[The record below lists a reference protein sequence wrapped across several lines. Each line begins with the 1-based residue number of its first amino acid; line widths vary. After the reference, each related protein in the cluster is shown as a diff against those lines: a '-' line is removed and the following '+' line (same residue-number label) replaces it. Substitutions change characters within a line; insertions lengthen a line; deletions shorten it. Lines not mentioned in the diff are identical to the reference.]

1 MNIVTEDLPL
11 NHHFIGINSTI
22 PFFLIVNNDENTKT
36 YHSPNDYQINVWDMM
51 LKEKF
56 PNSPAW
62 TMQIRY
68 DKDSIL
74 DATTLVIS
82 SYDVD
87 LANNT
92 AGAKQITV
100 IDGGNINAI
109 QNVNTIDTLNTVNT
123 LDSVNEVKKVL
134 EVDKINNLYKGEF
147 LHQEFIAYNEYKGSI
162 HSFINNF
169 ENSNKYN
176 YDGWL
181 TIRSNLNNNNVCL
194 FGFTDKE
201 NYSTKKELMINSN
214 NTYHLYG
221 HFIPYNDVGGFRNQL
236 KSNYNYL
243 SNLKNEQFVKFY
255 NVDTHII
262 YFYIMYDNSD
272 ITRNNLMINDGYK
285 Y

>member
-1 MNIVTEDLPL
+1 MNIITEDLPL

-74 DATTLVIS
+74 DSTTLVIS

-100 IDGGNINAI
+100 IDGGCINSI
-109 QNVNTIDTLNTVNT
+109 QSVNTINTLNI
-123 LDSVNEVKKVL
+123 LDSVNEIKKVL
-134 EVDKINNLYKGEF
+134 EVVKVNSLGFIGTEIEQDMTPKIFHQSGFKYKDKFRDIFSFKGKLTIKSTINND
-147 LHQEFIAYNEYKGSI
+147 
-162 HSFINNF
+162 
-169 ENSNKYN
+169 KY
-176 YDGWL
+176 
-181 TIRSNLNNNNVCL
+181 IL
-194 FGFTDKE
+194 FAFTDIN
-201 NYSTKKELMINSN
+201 NYSTKKTLFKNNQSTYELFGDFCFLNDISGFKSQLQNEYN
-214 NTYHLYG
+214 IIFPNGGGWIKFFDKNTNIGYFFSL
-221 HFIPYNDVGGFRNQL
+221 NEGGQ
-236 KSNYNYL
+236 
-243 SNLKNEQFVKFY
+243 
-255 NVDTHII
+255 
-262 YFYIMYDNSD
+262 D
-272 ITRNNLMINDGYK
+272 IEFTGYQ